1 MRNKTII
8 ALLIVLMLSCLGCSG
23 NSFKTSTGKE
33 QLTQKEKLED
43 FEYMYTILKE
53 NYPYFDVNRRITK
66 VDWLAEKDWY
76 ISRIKDTKDDDSFY
90 RVLENSLAQLNNG
103 HTGMVDKGF
112 YTYAKTA
119 YETSKDQNK
128 AWIDQL
134 NNPKALERYSI
145 MTDKEKK
152 FEIPADNIIDDNIK
166 TKLFEKEKAA
176 YLSIHTFNMF
186 NIDSDMKI
194 IEPFLKSIKD
204 YKALIIDIRGNGGG
218 STDYWSKNIV
228 PMLINKPLKD
238 NNYIAYRGGS
248 FTEQFIKC
256 RSEDGSGYKNL
267 EPINNLF
274 NENLINLPPE
284 IKKDFKY
291 YDKSTL
297 EIKPKNFVD
306 FTGKIY
312 LMIDGYVFSSSEA
325 FASFAKSTGFATLIG
340 ERTGGDG
347 IGSDP
352 ALCVLPNSGYVFR
365 FTKEM
370 GMTSD
375 GACNFE
381 HKTEPDIKVS
391 SKGNNNLSNDEA
403 VKAILKLVN

>member
-1 MRNKTII
+1 MRNKAII
-8 ALLIVLMLSCLGCSG
+8 AILIVLMLSYIGCSG
-23 NSFKTSTGKE
+23 NSFKTSTGKD
-33 QLTQKEKLED
+33 QLTQNEKLED
-43 FEYMYTILKE
+43 FDYMYTILKE
-53 NYPYFDVNRRITK
+53 NYPYFDVNRRLSKI
-66 VDWLAEKDWY
+66 DWLAEKDWY
-76 ISRIKDTKDDDSFY
+76 ISRIKDTKDDESFY

-103 HTGMVDKGF
+103 HTGMVSKGF

-134 NNPKALERYSI
+134 NNPKALERYST

-152 FEIPADNIIDDNIK
+152 FEMPADNIIDDNIK

-186 NIDSDMKI
+186 NIDSDLKI
-194 IEPFLKSIKD
+194 IEPFFKSIKD

-218 STDYWSKNIV
+218 STAYWSENIV
-228 PMLINKPLKD
+228 PMLITKPLKD

-256 RSEDGSGYKNL
+256 RSEEGSGYERL
-267 EPINNLF
+267 EPINNLV
-274 NENLINLPPE
+274 NENLVNLPPE

-291 YDKSTL
+291 YEKSTL
-297 EIKPKNFVD
+297 EIKPKNSVS

-312 LMIDGYVFSSSEA
+312 LIIDGYVFSASEA
-325 FASFAKSTGFATLIG
+325 LASFAKSTDFATLIG

-352 ALCVLPNSGYVFR
+352 ALCVLPNSGFVFR

-375 GACNFE
+375 GTCNFE

-391 SKGNNNLSNDEA
+391 SKVNNNLSKDEV
-403 VKAILKLVN
+403 VKAILKLIN